1 MNNVALTKTDRTKQV
16 GAVLWL
22 IVRKFFLGVLTL
34 LKKINW
40 KKVGFISWKI
50 AVLLFA
56 IAIAFG
62 KLFGSMIAGL
72 YDMMRNNSKADEVES
87 GWVQGDDFYDPS
99 SLNPQ
104 SLVQL
109 EESEKRRWHE

>member
-50 AVLLFA
+50 AILLFA
-56 IAIAFG
+56 IAIALV

-72 YDMMRNNSKADEVES
+72 YDLMRNNSNSVEEVER
-87 GWVQGDDFYDPS
+87 GDFYDPGN
-99 SLNPQ
+99 LNPQ

-109 EESEKRRWHE
+109 EELEKRGWHE